1 MNKNIRA
8 PRRRTSLLR
17 GAACAWLGLMFLCGA
32 FAAELPMIITSASK
46 QFMVRG
52 LPQRSALAAGAR
64 EDFAYLDPATL
75 AVTCER
81 VRQTLIK
88 ELGWGVRW
96 RGTVFVNIHPA
107 RSDHERP
114 NLQAFHTERGWSYRI
129 DLPDEIERTR
139 LLETI
144 VEALLLE
151 FADRAA
157 REDSAELPPWLVEG
171 LTAHLMQG
179 PLAGVVLQARSL
191 QQISDDPSLSAARTI
206 RHADV
211 DQLLRQRIQALGAL
225 TVDQLNWADFD
236 EGDAKMEMAYHHSAH
251 LFVRELLRLRGGPD
265 ALRATLALLPE
276 HWNWQT
282 AFLRGFEPH
291 FKRMLDVEKWWAL
304 TATQMKLRD
313 TSVRWSGAEARAQLE
328 EILYTPM
335 EVRLAPGE
343 LPHVTPVAL
352 QTVLND
358 WDFEQQ
364 TPLLQAKLTQLQ
376 LSRLRLPPEMLAVA
390 DGYRGTVAR
399 YLQARGNPGRW
410 FRERKARAALAQAIT
425 ELNALDEQRG
435 RLANQAL
442 AAPPSRAGVK
452 PLSAWSEPG
461 PGLAAPV
468 AGR

>member
-1 MNKNIRA
+1 MHNHVRA
-8 PRRRTSLLR
+8 FCRRTPHLR
-17 GAACAWLGLMFLCGA
+17 GAAFACLWAVFIGGTCTA
-32 FAAELPMIITSASK
+32 FAAQPPIIITSASK
-46 QFMVRG
+46 QFIVRG
-52 LPQRSALAAGAR
+52 LPQRSALAAGAK

-88 ELGWGVRW
+88 ELGWGARW
-96 RGTVFVNIHPA
+96 RATIFVNIHPT
-107 RSDHERP
+107 RSDNERP
-114 NLQAFHTERGWSYRI
+114 NILPFHTERGWAYRI
-129 DLPDEIERTR
+129 DLPDEIQRTR

-144 VEALLLE
+144 VETLLLE

-157 REDSAELPPWLVEG
+157 PVESVELPPWLVEG
-171 LTAHLMQG
+171 LTAHLEQG

-191 QQISDDPSLSAARTI
+191 QQFSEEPQLRAARDI
-206 RHADV
+206 RHTDI

-265 ALRATLALLPE
+265 ALCATLAMLPE
-276 HWNWQT
+276 HMNWQT

-291 FKRMLDVEKWWAL
+291 FHRMLDVEKWWSL
-304 TATQMKLRD
+304 TTTQMKLRD
-313 TSVRWSGAEARAQLE
+313 SSVRWSVAEAREQLE

-335 EVRLAPGE
+335 EVRIAPGE

-364 TPLLQAKLTQLQ
+364 LPLLQAKVAQLQ
-376 LSRLRLPPEMLAVA
+376 LTRLRLPPEMLAVN
-390 DGYRGTVAR
+390 DGYRATLAR
-399 YLQARGNPGRW
+399 YLQARGNLGRF
-410 FRERKARAALAQAIT
+410 FRERKARAALEQAIA
-425 ELNALDEQRG
+425 ELNALDQQRTRPEQK
-435 RLANQAL
+435 L
-442 AAPPSRAGVK
+442 AAKVPAKPDGTPP
-452 PLSAWSEPG
+452 
-461 PGLAAPV
+461 
-468 AGR
+468 